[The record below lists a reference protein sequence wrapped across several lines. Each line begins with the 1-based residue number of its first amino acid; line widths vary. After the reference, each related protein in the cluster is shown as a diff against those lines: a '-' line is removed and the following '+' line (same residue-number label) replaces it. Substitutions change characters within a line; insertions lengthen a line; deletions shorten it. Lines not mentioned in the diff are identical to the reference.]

1 MTKESF
7 QLHAKIAELE
17 KIEEFLQ
24 KPDLN
29 LEEAIEKHEVA
40 LKIAKEITTY
50 LEKAESTLKQLEIK
64 ASKAE

>member
-7 QLHAKIAELE
+7 QLHAKISELE

-24 KPDLN
+24 QPDLN